1 MKPSLITP
9 QDVKE
14 NPHLYLTGLNR
25 FVCLDFDDIIIGA
38 TFVKIFASESSSTK
52 FVKVVLDDELVLTYG
67 ETDYS
72 LEWTIYFC
80 LEKEHW
86 EIVYTKELIELS
98 EKERLMF
105 FEHGYTETIIEEDTI
120 QFSKIIQ
127 IYGHPT
133 DS

>member
-1 MKPSLITP
+1 MGSNGFI
-9 QDVKE
+9 
-14 NPHLYLTGLNR
+14 
-25 FVCLDFDDIIIGA
+25 CLDLDSQIIGG
-38 TFVKIFASESSSTK
+38 TFVKIFASTSSSTK
-52 FVKVVLDDELVLTYG
+52 FVKIVLDDELVLTYD

-105 FEHGYTETIIEEDTI
+105 FEHGYTETIVEEDTI
-120 QFSKIIQ
+120 QFSKVIQ
-127 IYGHPT
+127 IYGQLANN
-133 DS
+133 